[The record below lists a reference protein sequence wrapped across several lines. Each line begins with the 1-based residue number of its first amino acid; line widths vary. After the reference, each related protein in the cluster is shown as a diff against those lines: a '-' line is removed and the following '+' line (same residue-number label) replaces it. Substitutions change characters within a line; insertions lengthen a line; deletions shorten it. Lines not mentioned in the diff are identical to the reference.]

1 MNNFR
6 HRDEVFNIF
15 IVYLALFLSGLCWLI
30 SCTGAKTNQ
39 FDSFAQAGVK
49 FADALPP
56 VLDDSF
62 QYAVETDSL
71 VLIESRE
78 GLNTSEER
86 LVAIETSNENLSER
100 VMLINDLK
108 RHARLLRSYFI
119 ALKALAQSERASGIS
134 DVTKGLVDSLKKID
148 KRILSTSIGG
158 IDVNNLVGK
167 ATKVSVA
174 TFQSAALNR
183 ELKLHAEIIEREVS
197 IQQAVLSVLRDA
209 MKGDKNARNAFTDR
223 EKIIRPFVVD
233 KNLPKNWSALRLE
246 VLKKKIEFS
255 SMNAALDAAQALRL
269 NFIALSENRL
279 SDDSITVLMQ
289 DIDRIL
295 IFTEN
300 VSSSK

>member
-1 MNNFR
+1 MNNFK
-6 HRDEVFNIF
+6 HRNELFHIC
-15 IVYLALFLSGLCWLI
+15 IVHLVLILSSTFWLV
-30 SCTGAKTNQ
+30 SCTGARTNQ
-39 FDSFAQAGVK
+39 FDDFAQAGVK

-71 VLIESRE
+71 VLIESRK
-78 GLNTSEER
+78 GLSTSEEK
-86 LVAIETSNENLSER
+86 LTAIETSNENLSER
-100 VMLINDLK
+100 VILINDLK
-108 RHARLLRSYFI
+108 RHAKLLRSYFI
-119 ALKALAQSERASGIS
+119 ALKALAQTEEASGIS
-134 DVTKGLVDSLKKID
+134 DATKGLVESLRRVD
-148 KRILSTSIGG
+148 DRILSKSIGG

-167 ATKVSVA
+167 ATKISVA

-183 ELKLHAEIIEREVS
+183 ELKLHAEVIEHEIS

-209 MKGDKNARNAFTDR
+209 MKGDQDTRNAFTDR

-233 KNLPKNWSALRLE
+233 EKLPKNWSTLRLE

-255 SMNAALDAAQALRL
+255 SLDAATDAAQALRL

-279 SDDSITVLMQ
+279 SEESIAVLMQ

-295 IFTEN
+295 TFTEN
-300 VSSSK
+300 VGSSK